1 MVSRHKR
8 LLLGEVLMCS
18 EAFDIH
24 APATEHVA
32 DEGARAA
39 AMSVDDMGMLATSM
53 NALAPESKLR
63 AAGAQVCVRSAIFM
77 PGIARFAE
85 HSSEATGKRARS

>member
-24 APATEHVA
+24 APAIEHVA
-32 DEGARAA
+32 DGGRER
-39 AMSVDDMGMLATSM
+39 
-53 NALAPESKLR
+53 
-63 AAGAQVCVRSAIFM
+63 QQ
-77 PGIARFAE
+77 
-85 HSSEATGKRARS
+85 

>member
-24 APATEHVA
+24 APAIEHVA
-32 DEGARAA
+32 DGGRERTISHFHAGHCEIR
-39 AMSVDDMGMLATSM
+39 
-53 NALAPESKLR
+53 
-63 AAGAQVCVRSAIFM
+63 GAQL
-77 PGIARFAE
+77 
-85 HSSEATGKRARS
+85 